1 MTTGASS
8 TSREPG
14 RPAPAPVPLTPSGSR
29 TPIFAVHNGAG
40 SAYPYVPLA
49 RQLGPDQ
56 PFYAFQQFELD
67 RRHEPPGSVEAMA
80 GGYVDAVRAV
90 RPAGPYVFAGMCSTG
105 AYIAYEMAQQ
115 MRASGGEV
123 GLVVL
128 LDPADSEVA
137 RECSRSHEL
146 VERALGIASSMDGLR
161 GTDTRWPALRA
172 ELAQLISAL
181 GLPPGLL
188 ELDPRRLT
196 GFFALFAANHQASL
210 AYTPRPYPGRAAL
223 FVPALSRG
231 DDRLPAAAEWEAL
244 VPGLDVHALP
254 THRDELYSAPEIVT
268 RVAVALKAALC

>member
-49 RQLGPDQ
+49 RRLGPDQ

-67 RRHEPPGSVEAMA
+67 RRHEPPGSVEAIA
-80 GGYVDAVRAV
+80 ESYVDAARAV
-90 RPAGPYVFAGMCSTG
+90 RPAGPYVFAGMCSAG
-105 AYIAYEMAQQ
+105 AYIAYEMAHQ

-123 GLVVL
+123 ELVVL

-146 VERALGIASSMDGLR
+146 VERALGIASAMDGLR
-161 GTDTRWPALRA
+161 GTDTRLPALRV

-181 GLPPGLL
+181 GLQPGLL
-188 ELDPRRLT
+188 GLDLRRLA
-196 GFFALFAANHQASL
+196 GFLALFAANHKASL
-210 AYTPRPYPGRAAL
+210 AYTPQPYRGRAAL

-231 DDRLPAAAEWEAL
+231 DDRLLATAEWEAL
-244 VPGLDVHALP
+244 VPGIDVHALP
-254 THRDELYSAPEIVT
+254 AQRDELYSAPHTVVQI
-268 RVAVALKAALC
+268 AAALEAALC